1 MERLVIEKLEGAH
14 RNSVEGVTN
23 APEVVKNLDFDR
35 GGGYKPLGGIESN
48 WLGDRTLSGIL
59 DENGEGILY
68 EAGDDV
74 GTEWRPATF
83 FGDAEVLAYDENGMA
98 LLEGSKLWF
107 GNELSTLT
115 GDRFTDDTTLALAPR
130 AGILPPWSRDSTAI
144 TGSALYITT
153 DGVLTYGTSAGTVDT
168 PVTET
173 AGTGVIAGTY
183 EFIWW
188 VEAPTDNGLVTY
200 AVGFYS
206 HTVSAEIESCSITLD
221 TVFPVGSAIRFYY
234 RPTTQDRFERFT
246 VVISDGVN
254 APEATLDGD
263 ITAATFVPTGDA
275 LVNFAGGRVEPHNG
289 RMWGQ
294 GATPPFVG
302 MIPSS
307 QIIRT
312 GGYMLVSGGTYTTE
326 YQYGPVTGT
335 NSVMAVVN
343 DYVEM
348 YLQRIAVTRPSS
360 GKAVYIPLFSNLD
373 AANDGFGIACF
384 LSWQADE
391 TTPMVR
397 LYYWDGTTVIGLATF
412 NVPLSQFSL
421 GLASGSTVLISGVT
435 IRGEVTGLTN
445 TALDG
450 WDYDTSWTVTLDSG
464 ASVTKTS
471 GSSGPQFTG
480 WTTYQALAS
489 TELHIGRAY
498 SGWSYL
504 DLQSLGSRELRVG
517 SLEVGNDVTTRALGD
532 IEDYEPADG
541 LTWTSSSPSLE
552 TWTTS
557 AVTNMV
563 IAYETQDVTDEG
575 ENAVTNPALTLVYS
589 TTGSVNRGSIDNF
602 LTFSPLASSRITALS
617 STPAG
622 LLVFMEN
629 ETFLVRGD
637 PATGDLASQRLSGTL
652 GCDPG
657 VIPARMGSVV
667 MPIYKGEVFA
677 VNLGGGDV
685 DFGGSMVN
693 ISRPIWLPDDPF
705 IQVVGEAKRQHV
717 VARTAA
723 GRVYRMDVSEQK
735 WMNDPFDGETDL
747 RWFLPADTDTLY
759 GTRYNVGGYLDVV
772 SDDLVATP
780 LVAWTDLDGG
790 DKNLMKLW
798 RRMEVFT
805 EGVGDG
811 TPTLTYTARGASETV
826 NGIDKGEGRWV
837 FTFKRGIV
845 SPTVGLQLEF
855 LGATEDFVMEPPVV
869 IEYVPRYR
877 QR

>member
-35 GGGYKPLGGIESN
+35 GGGYKPLGGIENN
-48 WLGDRTLSGIL
+48 WLGDREPEFMLLETGDFIHTEEADL
-59 DENGEGILY
+59 LY
-68 EAGDDV
+68 SEWMPAAFVGPSDV
-74 GTEWRPATF
+74 RC
-83 FGDAEVLAYDENGMA
+83 YDESGMA
-98 LLEGSKLWF
+98 LFEGASLWL
-107 GNELSTLT
+107 GNELVDLT
-115 GDRFTDDTTLALAPR
+115 GTKFTAGPSLALVPR
-130 AGILPPWSRDSTAI
+130 GGLLTPWSRSGNTYD
-144 TGSALYITT
+144 GSALYVTT
-153 DGVLTYGTSAGTVDT
+153 DGVLTYGGSAGTVDT
-168 PVTET
+168 PVTEV
-173 AGTGVIAGTY
+173 AGTGVVAGTY

-206 HTVSAEIESCSITLD
+206 YAVSAEIESLTIALD
-221 TVFPVGSAIRFYY
+221 TVFPTGSAIRFYY
-234 RPTTQDRFERFT
+234 RPTTEDRFERFT
-246 VVISDGVN
+246 VVISDGVS
-254 APEATLDGD
+254 APEATLDGA
-263 ITAATFVPTGDA
+263 ITGSTFVATPDS
-275 LVNFAGGRVEPHNG
+275 LVNFAGGRLEPHNG
-289 RMWGQ
+289 RLWGRP
-294 GATPPFVG
+294 ANPPFTS
-302 MIPSS
+302 MIPTD
-307 QIIRT
+307 QLIRT
-312 GGYMLVSGGTYTTE
+312 GSYMLVNGGTYE
-326 YQYGPVTGT
+326 ADYQYGVITGT
-335 NSVMAVVN
+335 NSAMAVVN

-348 YLQRIAVTRPSS
+348 YIQHLEVTRPSA
-360 GKAVYIPLFSNLD
+360 GTPVLVPLFSNLD
-373 AANDGFGIACF
+373 ASDDGYGISGLLSWGDDSTIPLLNLWFQFDGTIIGLGAITVPLDGF
-384 LSWQADE
+384 
-391 TTPMVR
+391 R
-397 LYYWDGTTVIGLATF
+397 LGQEANARAVIGGF
-412 NVPLSQFSL
+412 
-421 GLASGSTVLISGVT
+421 TV
-435 IRGEVTGLTN
+435 RGEVTELVN

-450 WDYDTSWTVTLDSG
+450 WRYGTTWTVTTDTG
-464 ASVTKTS
+464 ATVTRDA
-471 GSSGPQFTG
+471 SSTGPQFLE
-480 WTTYQALAS
+480 WSTYQALAS
-489 TELHIGRAY
+489 TRLHVGRAFGGSAY
-498 SGWSYL
+498 VG
-504 DLQSLGSRELRVG
+504 DQSLGQRELRVG

-532 IEDYEPADG
+532 IEEYEPADG
-541 LTWTSSSPSLE
+541 LTWTSSSLE

-557 AVTNMV
+557 STENMV
-563 IAYETQDVTDEG
+563 IIYRVENVTDED
-575 ENAVTNPALTLVYS
+575 ENAVTNPSLTLVYS

-652 GCDPG
+652 GCDAG
-657 VIPARMGSVV
+657 VTPARMGAVV
-667 MPIYKGEVFA
+667 MPIYKGEVYA

-685 DFGGSMVN
+685 DFGGSIVN

-705 IQVVGEAKRQHV
+705 VQVVGEAKRQHI
-717 VARTAA
+717 VARTSG
-723 GRVYRMDVSEQK
+723 GRVYRMDVREQK
-735 WMNDPFDGETDL
+735 WMNDPFDEVADL
-747 RWFLPADTDTLY
+747 RWFLPADVDPFY

-772 SDDLVATP
+772 SSGIITPP
-780 LVAWTDLDGG
+780 LVAWTALDGG